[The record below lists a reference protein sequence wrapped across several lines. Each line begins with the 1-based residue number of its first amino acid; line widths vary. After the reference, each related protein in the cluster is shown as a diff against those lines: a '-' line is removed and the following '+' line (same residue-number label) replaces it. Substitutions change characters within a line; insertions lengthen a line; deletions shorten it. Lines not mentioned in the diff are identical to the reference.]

1 MSDYKPVSF
10 SPRAHAEE
18 ASKGD
23 PAFRKANEL
32 SALPWLNSSVR
43 NWLRRSA
50 ISLRKSTLYG
60 MARTRTT
67 ARPPRKSC
75 TPASKRRAEVADA
88 PPGLGSRSRLRSGL
102 TAMSWLLFGPV
113 VPDGKPG

>member
-32 SALPWLNSSVR
+32 SALAEQQRKELATAVR
-43 NWLRRSA
+43 N
-50 ISLRKSTLYG
+50 ISPEKHF
-60 MARTRTT
+60 
-67 ARPPRKSC
+67 
-75 TPASKRRAEVADA
+75 V
-88 PPGLGSRSRLRSGL
+88 
-102 TAMSWLLFGPV
+102 W
-113 VPDGKPG
+113 DGKDEDDRPATDEELRAGIEAARRDRS